1 MSLGLNET
9 SNNEVEAAYLSLRI
23 IWLGMLVSVVTLFI
37 ITLLVQ
43 PSVSKA
49 PVVFWI
55 LLAFGLATF
64 GASFVMKYRL
74 LKQAAEKQN
83 LGMVRTAYITAFAL
97 CDATGVFGIIAY
109 LSTGME
115 YYYFFFVLSG
125 FGTLL
130 HKPQRDDL
138 LAATKANFEL

>member
-9 SNNEVEAAYLSLRI
+9 NNNEVEAAYLSLRI
-23 IWLGMLVSVVTLFI
+23 IWLAMLTSVVTLFVV
-37 ITLLVQ
+37 TLLVQ
-43 PSVSKA
+43 PSASKA
-49 PVVFWI
+49 PVIFWI
-55 LLAFGLATF
+55 LMMLGFITF

-83 LGMVRTAYITAFAL
+83 PGMVRTAYIAAFAL
-97 CDATGVFGIIAY
+97 CDATGVFGTIAY
-109 LSTGME
+109 FATGVE

-138 LAATKANFEL
+138 LATVGGKL